1 MIDFNNNA
9 RPHMNIGNKK
19 PMDVYEGEVPA
30 KKTLGKDISSFSLIS
45 Y

>member
-1 MIDFNNNA
+1 MIDFNNNV

-30 KKTLGKDISSFSLIS
+30 QKKLWKKTSLHFL
-45 Y
+45 

>member
-30 KKTLGKDISSFSLIS
+30 KKFWKKTSLHFL
-45 Y
+45 